1 MQNQK
6 WRKKG
11 FTLIELTVVIA
22 VLAIIS
28 TVIVAFSSLVSAQV
42 TRSNAR
48 ADFLKHAASLKS
60 DLQTAFAEFDAPNT
74 TFNVAV
80 DNENNVI
87 SFSFNANQNGESQTQ
102 TQTQTF
108 SFADYGEFT
117 FSVFVQEQDE
127 QGASAGS
134 PSLLKCVMKNQSLG
148 VKQTFLISSRCGAA
162 FAVSQ
167 NAGGGA

>member
-1 MQNQK
+1 MKKDNKTMHNQK

-48 ADFLKHAASLKS
+48 ADFLKHAASLKT
-60 DLQTAFAEFDAPNT
+60 DLQTAFAEVDAPKK
-74 TFNVAV
+74 FFVAV

-87 SFSFNANQNGESQTQ
+87 SFQQDENGEA
-102 TQTQTF
+102 QTF
-108 SFADYGEFT
+108 SFADYGEFE
-117 FSVFVQEQDE
+117 FSVFVQEE
-127 QGASAGS
+127 NTGS
-134 PSLLKCVMKNQSLG
+134 RSLLKCVMQNQSLG
-148 VKQTFLISSRCGAA
+148 AKQTFLISSRCGAE
-162 FAVSQ
+162 FAIAQ

>member
-1 MQNQK
+1 MHNQK

-48 ADFLKHAASLKS
+48 ADFLKHAASLKT
-60 DLQTAFAEFDAPNT
+60 DLQTAFAEVDAPET
-74 TFNVAV
+74 TFFVAV

-87 SFSFNANQNGESQTQ
+87 SFQQDENGEA
-102 TQTQTF
+102 QTF
-108 SFADYGEFT
+108 SFADYGEFE
-117 FSVFVQEQDE
+117 FSVFVQDL
-127 QGASAGS
+127 GAGS
-134 PSLLKCVMKNQSLG
+134 RSLLKCVMQNQSLG
-148 VKQTFLISSRCGAA
+148 AKQTFLISSRCGSN
-162 FAVSQ
+162 FAIAQ